1 MAHLICPP
9 RTELDSLRTPLTAG
23 ELRVL
28 EFFDRYLPEGWEI
41 YVQPHLNGLRP
52 DFVLL
57 HPHIGIAV
65 FEVKD
70 WHLEAMPYFVRE
82 TNGVPSLWS
91 RDQEGQE
98 FRRRD
103 NPVEKV
109 AQYQQEI
116 LDLYCP
122 KLGLLV
128 KDHPHAMSVVTAG
141 VIMTETSTA
150 RATELFQP
158 FLARLGWLDDKA
170 KQYHPVVG
178 RDALASGNL
187 TQVFPSARFRRSRF
201 MTPALADDL
210 RSWLREPDHAAE
222 QRTPLSLTPK
232 QKEIA
237 TTRTQTGYRR
247 VKGAAGAGKSVSL
260 AARAAHLA
268 GEGKEVLV
276 VTFNITLWHY
286 LRDLAVRYDHPS
298 QPVPNFMQNITWLHF
313 HEWCRRVCHEAGL
326 EEDYGRLFAK
336 SGAQDDLFEERI
348 PALVERALKEAR
360 AYISSYDAILVDE
373 GQDFNLTWW
382 NLLRQ
387 VRREGGEMLLVAD
400 ATQDLYQ
407 RACRWTDEQM
417 HGAGFSGP
425 WFQLEESY
433 RLPPG
438 LIPYLRRFAE
448 TFLSGNDLDL
458 PKEVQGDL
466 FEQPLMLRWL
476 QVQKQDAAVDACVQ
490 AVCDLVSNSADLTW
504 ADITLLVATHEM
516 GMRCVDKLAKK
527 NIHVCHVFA
536 EDYQSQKRLKM
547 QFWMGDSRLKAATVH
562 SFKGWET
569 RALVVH
575 INKATTASDLAETY
589 VALSRLRSSE
599 KGSFLTVVCS
609 APELETY
616 GRTWPEF
623 VMAEPSPI
631 HS

>member
-1 MAHLICPP
+1 MAHLICPS

-57 HPHIGIAV
+57 HPQIGIAV

-109 AQYQQEI
+109 VWYQQKI

-128 KDHPHAMSVVTAG
+128 KKQAYALSVITAG
-141 VIMTETSTA
+141 VIMTETNTA

-158 FLARLGWLDDKA
+158 FLKHFGWLDDKA
-170 KQYHPVVG
+170 KKYHPVVG
-178 RDALASGNL
+178 QDALAKGDLNAI
-187 TQVFPSARFRRSRF
+187 FPSAKLKQSRF

-210 RSWLREPDHAAE
+210 RSWLREPDHAVE
-222 QRTPLSLTPK
+222 QRTPLPLTPK

-247 VKGAAGAGKSVSL
+247 VKGAAGAGKSLAL

-313 HEWCRRVCHEAGL
+313 HEWCGCVCQEVGL
-326 EEDYGRLFAK
+326 GQDYRQLFAH
-336 SGAQDDLFEERI
+336 SDAHDDLFKERI
-348 PALVERALKEAR
+348 PALVERALKEAPES
-360 AYISSYDAILVDE
+360 ISSYDAILVDE

-400 ATQDLYQ
+400 ATQDLYRQ
-407 RACRWTDEQM
+407 ACHWTDEQM
-417 HGAGFSGP
+417 RGAGFTGP
-425 WFQLEESY
+425 WFQLEGSY

-448 TFLSGNDLDL
+448 TFLSGSDIDL
-458 PKEVQGDL
+458 PTLPTEVQGDWL
-466 FEQPLMLRWL
+466 PLTLRWL
-476 QVQKQDAAVDACVQ
+476 QVREQDAVDACVQ
-490 AVCDLVSNSADLTW
+490 AVCDLVSNSPNITW
-504 ADITLLVATHEM
+504 ADITLLVATHKM
-516 GMRCVDKLAKK
+516 GMCCLDKFKEK
-527 NIHVCHVFA
+527 NIQVCHVFA
-536 EDYQSQKRLKM
+536 KDHQSQKRLKM
-547 QFWMGDSRLKAATVH
+547 QFWMGDPRLKAATVH

-575 INKATTASDLAETY
+575 ISQAMTASDLAEIY

-623 VMAEPSPI
+623 VT
-631 HS
+631 

>member
-1 MAHLICPP
+1 MAHLICPS

-128 KDHPHAMSVVTAG
+128 KEQAQAISVITAG

-170 KQYHPVVG
+170 KKYYPVVG

-187 TQVFPSARFRRSRF
+187 TQVFPSAKLRRSKF

-313 HEWCRRVCHEAGL
+313 HEWCRRVCQEAGL
-326 EEDYGRLFAK
+326 GQDYKELFAD
-336 SGAQDDLFEERI
+336 SGTQDDLFEERI

-516 GMRCVDKLAKK
+516 GMRCVDKLAER

-547 QFWMGDSRLKAATVH
+547 QFWMGDPRLKAATVH

-609 APELETY
+609 APELVDY

>member
-1 MAHLICPP
+1 VAHRICPS
-9 RTELDSLRTPLTAG
+9 REELPSLRTPLTAG

-98 FRRRD
+98 FRCRD

-109 AQYQQEI
+109 ARYQQQI

-128 KDHPHAMSVVTAG
+128 KERAQAMSVITAG
-141 VIMTETSTA
+141 VIMTEASTKQVA
-150 RATELFQP
+150 QLFQP
-158 FLARLGWLDDKA
+158 FLKHFGWLGNRA
-170 KQYHPVVG
+170 QYHPVVG
-178 RDALASGNL
+178 QDALASSNL
-187 TQVFPSARFRRSRF
+187 TQVFPSAKFRRSKF

-210 RSWLREPDHAAE
+210 RGWLREPDHAAE
-222 QRTPLSLTPK
+222 QRTPLPLTFK

-247 VKGAAGAGKSVSL
+247 VKGAAGAGKSLAL

-286 LRDLAVRYDHPS
+286 LRDLAVRYVHPS
-298 QPVPNFMQNITWLHF
+298 PPVPNFMQNITWLHF
-313 HEWCRRVCHEAGL
+313 HEWCGCVCQEAGL
-326 EEDYGRLFAK
+326 EEDYRQLFAN

-348 PALVERALKEAR
+348 PALVEQALNEAR
-360 AYISSYDAILVDE
+360 ECISSYDAILVDE

-387 VRREGGEMLLVAD
+387 VCREGGEMLLVAD
-400 ATQDLYQ
+400 VTQDLFS
-407 RACRWTDEQM
+407 RACHWTDERM
-417 HGAGFSGP
+417 RGAGFSGP
-425 WFQLEESY
+425 WFQLEGSY
-433 RLPPG
+433 RFPPG

-448 TFLSGNDLDL
+448 TFLSGSDIDL
-458 PKEVQGDL
+458 PSEVQGDL
-466 FEQPLMLRWL
+466 FEQPLTLRWL
-476 QVQKQDAAVDACVQ
+476 QVQEQDAVDACVQ
-490 AVCDLVSNSADLTW
+490 AVCDLVSNSPNITW

-516 GMRCVDKLAKK
+516 GMRCVDKLAEK

-536 EDYQSQKRLKM
+536 EDHQSQKRLKM
-547 QFWMGDSRLKAATVH
+547 QFWMGDPRLKAATVH

-575 INKATTASDLAETY
+575 ISKATTANDLVETY
-589 VALSRLRSSE
+589 VALSRLRRSE

-609 APELETY
+609 APELADY

-623 VMAEPSPI
+623 I
-631 HS
+631 TN